1 MDEQAILRAVGRR
14 LRQRRRLLSLTQ
26 RELAAAC
33 AVSFQQVH
41 KYEAGLCN
49 MSVAKLVMLARAL
62 ETSVSYFVDHL
73 EPDVRI
79 PADGAVQPLQAKAA

>member
-1 MDEQAILRAVGRR
+1 MDEQAILRAIGRR

-33 AVSFQQVH
+33 SVSFQQIH
-41 KYEAGLCN
+41 KYEAGLCSI
-49 MSVAKLVMLARAL
+49 SVAKLVVLARAL

-73 EPDVRI
+73 EPELRI
-79 PADGAVQPLQAKAA
+79 PTDGVVQPLQAKAA

>member
-14 LRQRRRLLSLTQ
+14 LRQRRRLLSMTQ
-26 RELAAAC
+26 RELAATC

-41 KYEAGLCN
+41 KYEAGLCSI
-49 MSVAKLVMLARAL
+49 SVPKLVVLARAL

-73 EPDVRI
+73 ETEVRTSADADVQ
-79 PADGAVQPLQAKAA
+79 VLQAKAA

>member
-1 MDEQAILRAVGRR
+1 
-14 LRQRRRLLSLTQ
+14 
-26 RELAAAC
+26 
-33 AVSFQQVH
+33 
-41 KYEAGLCN
+41 
-49 MSVAKLVMLARAL
+49 MLARAL

>member
-1 MDEQAILRAVGRR
+1 

-33 AVSFQQVH
+33 SVSFQQIH
-41 KYEAGLCN
+41 KYEAGLCSI
-49 MSVAKLVMLARAL
+49 SVAKLVVLARAL

-73 EPDVRI
+73 EPELRI
-79 PADGAVQPLQAKAA
+79 PTDGVVQPLQAKAA